1 MTRPHWDP
9 SHCNAIQP
17 QCEAQE
23 KPCGT
28 EPRKTW
34 LLLLRELFVMFKG
47 WELPHSPW
55 RLWLLHLVAITT
67 TGFTPSSALPP
78 PAVERSLRLGACSDS
93 QRLRISLR
101 TSIRESPQPVPCSSP
116 SLHTF
121 WAGEGTGTA
130 PDSGRAPGGL
140 RNIPGSQAKI
150 AEEEQTFPF
159 SLEPINKTPLATST
173 ALSAEGQ
180 RRAHLLS
187 SPLLSSHKAP
197 SPVPQSEQ
205 ELTDPSGHG
214 AAPRHPPTSQ
224 PPHRKETK
232 KSWRGLIDLS
242 TEDTSFGL
250 ITPFCPVTNILKTYK
265 KKNKLH
271 PSYTKRHV

>member
-1 MTRPHWDP
+1 MGQSHGRHGSCCSGSCLLCLKAGNYLTVLGGCGCCILWP
-9 SHCNAIQP
+9 SPP
-17 QCEAQE
+17 QVSCPAL
-23 KPCGT
+23 PC
-28 EPRKTW
+28 R
-34 LLLLRELFVMFKG
+34 
-47 WELPHSPW
+47 LPQW
-55 RLWLLHLVAITT
+55 RGASVLAPARIHRGCV
-67 TGFTPSSALPP
+67 SALGHLLGKVPSRSHAVHPP
-78 PAVERSLRLGACSDS
+78 Y
-93 QRLRISLR
+93 
-101 TSIRESPQPVPCSSP
+101 T
-116 SLHTF
+116 HF

-130 PDSGRAPGGL
+130 SDSGRAPGGL

-173 ALSAEGQ
+173 ALGAEGQ
-180 RRAHLLS
+180 RRGHLLS

-205 ELTDPSGHG
+205 ELIDPSGHG